1 MQSQFNRQSHASL
14 NALQHSKAIYI
25 RIMDTLHIY
34 HANFAYMDLT
44 LIKSFLAVAEA
55 GAVTE
60 AAERIGITQPAL
72 SRRLQQLEDHLGVEL
87 LVRGRNGALLT
98 EIGRLV
104 QSEAQHIV
112 SRYERMQEMVASH
125 QRLEGGTVRIGGG
138 ATAVSFILPEA
149 IAGFQASYPQVR
161 FQMREA
167 GSSEIADDVVAGQ
180 LELGVVT
187 LPVRDRELD
196 VTPLGNDR
204 IVLVAR
210 QDHPLAHRRRVR
222 IVDLADQAFVAFE
235 AGSALRQIIDGKL
248 RDAGVEVNVVMELRS
263 IPAILRMVS
272 TTGNLAFVSH
282 LGMERQSDVV
292 SVPVQGLRIERRLAV
307 IARRGVTLSPAASA
321 FSQRLQSLQAAGKS
335 A

>member
-1 MQSQFNRQSHASL
+1 
-14 NALQHSKAIYI
+14 
-25 RIMDTLHIY
+25 
-34 HANFAYMDLT
+34 MDLT
-44 LIKSFLAVAEA
+44 LLRSFLAVAET
-55 GAVTE
+55 GAITE

-72 SRRLQQLEDHLGVEL
+72 SRRIQQLEQHLGVEL
-87 LVRGRNGALLT
+87 LVRGRKGALLT

-104 QSEAQHIV
+104 HSEAQGIV
-112 SRYERMQEMVASH
+112 ARYEQLRETVMSH

-149 IAGFQASYPQVR
+149 IAAFQAAHPQVR

-167 GSSEIADDVVAGQ
+167 GSSEIADDVVAGH

-187 LPVRDRELD
+187 LPVRDRELEIM
-196 VTPLGNDR
+196 PLATDR

-210 QDHPLAHRRRVR
+210 HDHPLAQRRRVR
-222 IVDLADQAFVAFE
+222 IQDLADQAFVAFE

-272 TTGNLAFVSH
+272 TTGNLAFVSQ
-282 LGMERQSDVV
+282 LGMEQPGDVV
-292 SVPVQGLRIERRLAV
+292 AVAVAGLRIERRLAV
-307 IARRGVTLSPAASA
+307 IARRGTVLSPAASA
-321 FSQRLQSLQAAGKS
+321 FSARLQALQQ
-335 A
+335 